1 MVKSLYRKGGM
12 GNVKRKLFIISLDAF
27 GADDLAFAR
36 TLPHFQE
43 IIDRSALV
51 KEVESVY
58 PSLTYVAHTSI
69 ATGMYPN
76 RHGVIHNT
84 HLQPERYSPD
94 WYWYAKEIKK
104 KTIFDVAKQAGYSVC
119 TLLWPVTGRSPSI
132 DYNLAEIFP
141 NRPWQTQVMI
151 SAFASSM
158 RYALEMNKKYGELR
172 QGIKQPELDE
182 FVAAIAVDTIKTK
195 QPDLLAIHLVDL
207 DSMRH
212 EYGVLSDQARE
223 AIIRMDRHLGQ
234 IINAMKET
242 GIFEDTVFAVL
253 GDHYQI
259 DTHTV
264 VRPNHLFLDKGWQT
278 VDKRKDIIDWKV
290 LAKAADGSCYI
301 YRKDNSI
308 TNKMILDALKGLD
321 GKIETIYSAEEA
333 RKMGA
338 DEACLFMLEAKRGYY
353 FESDVRYPFMESTAK
368 NLPDR
373 KLLKATHGFS
383 SKKKNYGTMMLLS
396 GPGIDADAVVA
407 KGRLVDEGPTLLHAI
422 GLKFPEGPDGR
433 VIKKIFL

>member
-1 MVKSLYRKGGM
+1 M
-12 GNVKRKLFIISLDAF
+12 GKRKLYIISLDAF
-27 GADDLAFAR
+27 GADDLAFAK

-43 IIDRSALV
+43 IINRSALV

-84 HLQPERYSPD
+84 HLQPERQSPD

-104 KTIFDVAKQAGYSVC
+104 ATIFDVAKQAGYTVC
-119 TLLWPVTGRSPSI
+119 ALLWPVTGKSPSI

-141 NRPWQTQVMI
+141 NRPWQTQVTV

-158 RYALEMNKKYGELR
+158 RYALAMNKKFGKMR
-172 QGIKQPELDE
+172 NGIAQPELDE
-182 FVAAIAVDTIKTK
+182 FITAIAVDTIKTK
-195 QPDLLAIHLVDL
+195 QPDLMAVHLVDL

-212 EYGVLSDQARE
+212 GYGVLSNQAKE
-223 AIIRMDRHLGQ
+223 AIVRMDRHLGQ
-234 IINAMKET
+234 IMDAMKES

-264 VRPNHLFLDKGWQT
+264 IRPNHLFLDKGWQT
-278 VDKRKDIIDWKV
+278 LDKKKDIKDWKV
-290 LAKAADGSCYI
+290 LAKAADGACYI
-301 YRKDNSI
+301 YRRDDSI

-321 GKIETIYSAEEA
+321 DRIDTIYSAKEA
-333 RKMGA
+333 SKMGA
-338 DEACLFMLEAKRGYY
+338 DENCLFMIEAKRGYY

-368 NLPDR
+368 SLPDR
-373 KLLKATHGFS
+373 KLHKATHGFS
-383 SKKKNYGTMMLLS
+383 PKKKNYGTMLLLS
-396 GPGIDADAVVA
+396 GPGIDADAVIE
-407 KGRLVDEGPTLLHAI
+407 KGRLVDEGPTFLHAI
-422 GLKFPEGPDGR
+422 GLKFPEVTDGR
-433 VIKKIFL
+433 VINKVFL